1 MANSGPPFT
10 RRELGKKAALA
21 GAALAA
27 ASSGARAAGQVPRRA
42 LGNTGIEVGI
52 LGIGTSPLGK
62 PEVSQ
67 QEVDRV
73 IAAAIDEGV
82 NYLDTAPIYEMAERR
97 LGRALQGK
105 RDRFVL
111 VSKVEATSKQDA
123 TWQLEES
130 LLKLKTDYL
139 DVVHLHNVGRTDRF
153 PSLEVLTGENGALE
167 ALRIAKK
174 KGLVRHIGL
183 TCHLRP
189 KRALPVIETG
199 EIELVMCAA
208 NFVDRHTYNFE
219 GTVFAAAARR
229 GMGVVAMKI
238 LGGVQGDGSPLSAPQ
253 YYDQAVRYALGIPGL
268 SVAIMGVKNVAELRQ
283 AAAAFRAYQPLTQPE
298 ISQLDATGKQ
308 LASEWGELRGPVAWE
323 A

>member
-1 MANSGPPFT
+1 MANPGPPFT

-97 LGRALQGK
+97 LGRALKG
-105 RDRFVL
+105 RRGHFVL

-174 KGLVRHIGL
+174 KGLIRHIGL

-219 GTVFAAAARR
+219 GTVFAAAAKR

-238 LGGVQGDGSPLSAPQ
+238 LGGVQGDGSPLSAPE

-283 AAAAFRAYQPLTQPE
+283 AAAAFRAYKPLTQDE
-298 ISQLDATGKQ
+298 ISQLDETGKQ
-308 LASEWGELRGPVAWE
+308 LANKWGELRGPVAWE

>member
-1 MANSGPPFT
+1 MANPGPPFT

-27 ASSGARAAGQVPRRA
+27 ASSRARAAGQVPRRA

-97 LGRALQGK
+97 LGRALKG
-105 RDRFVL
+105 RRGHFVL

-153 PSLEVLTGENGALE
+153 PSLDVLTGENGALE

-174 KGLVRHIGL
+174 KGLIRHIGL

-219 GTVFAAAARR
+219 GTVFAAAAKR

-238 LGGVQGDGSPLSAPQ
+238 LGGVQGDGSPLSAPE

-283 AAAAFRAYQPLTQPE
+283 AAAAFRAYKPLTQDE
-298 ISQLDATGKQ
+298 ISQLDETGKQ
-308 LASEWGELRGPVAWE
+308 LANKWGELRGPVAWE

>member
-1 MANSGPPFT
+1 MAKPGQPFT

-21 GAALAA
+21 GAAVAA
-27 ASSGARAAGQVPRRA
+27 ASGSARAAGQVPRHA
-42 LGNTGIEVGI
+42 LGKTGIEVGM
-52 LGIGTSPLGK
+52 LGIGSSPLGK

-97 LGRALQGK
+97 LGRALKG
-105 RDRFVL
+105 RRGHFVL
-111 VSKVEATSKQDA
+111 VGKVEATSKQDA

-153 PSLEVLTGENGALE
+153 PSLDVLTGDSGALE
-167 ALRIAKK
+167 ALRVAKQ
-174 KGLVRHIGL
+174 KGLIRHIGL

-189 KRALPVIETG
+189 KRALPLIETG

-219 GTVFAAAARR
+219 GTVFAAAAKR

-238 LGGVQGDGSPLSAPQ
+238 LGGVQGDGSPLSAPE

-268 SVAIMGVKNVAELRQ
+268 SVAIMGVKSVAELSQ
-283 AAAAFRAYQPLTQPE
+283 AAAAFRAYKPLTGPE
-298 ISQLDATGKQ
+298 ITQLDATGKQ

>member
-1 MANSGPPFT
+1 MTKPGQLFT

-21 GAALAA
+21 GAAVAA

-42 LGNTGIEVGI
+42 LGKTGIEVGM
-52 LGIGTSPLGK
+52 LGIGSSPLGK

-167 ALRIAKK
+167 ALREAKQ

-219 GTVFAAAARR
+219 GTVFAAAAKR

-238 LGGVQGDGSPLSAPQ
+238 LGGVQGDGSPLSAPE

-283 AAAAFRAYQPLTQPE
+283 AAAAFRAYKPLTQDE
-298 ISQLDATGKQ
+298 ISQLDETGKQ
-308 LASEWGELRGPVAWE
+308 LANKWGELRGPVAWE